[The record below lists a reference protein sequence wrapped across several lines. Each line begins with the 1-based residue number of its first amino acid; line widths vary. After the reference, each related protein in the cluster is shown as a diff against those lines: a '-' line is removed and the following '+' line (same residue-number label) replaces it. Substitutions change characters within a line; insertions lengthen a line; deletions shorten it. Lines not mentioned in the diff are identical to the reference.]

1 MRYRIL
7 KSKAGYKSILFA
19 EDKISYCETESR
31 RPAMFEELSESVAER
46 EKFRIA
52 ANKLLNQ
59 CFVLKKKEDTR
70 KEYIYIRENRELF
83 KQYFDLLGYQVRIN
97 EDQGVIALA
106 GDYETGRLQL
116 TKIESIELL
125 ILRLLYIERRKE
137 ISSSY
142 EDVVVLME
150 EIREKYSLLK
160 IKAKP
165 VMDKGMEKRMISLF
179 RKYNIIKNLDSDV
192 NQADTRILIYPSILM
207 AVTVEDISELYE
219 LTDNKLKEYASLRDG
234 EESDE
239 SAE

>member
-1 MRYRIL
+1 
-7 KSKAGYKSILFA
+7 
-19 EDKISYCETESR
+19 
-31 RPAMFEELSESVAER
+31 MFEELSESVAER

-207 AVTVEDISELYE
+207 AVTVEDINELYE
-219 LTDNKLKEYASLRDG
+219 LTDKKLKEYASLRDG

>member
-1 MRYRIL
+1 
-7 KSKAGYKSILFA
+7 
-19 EDKISYCETESR
+19 
-31 RPAMFEELSESVAER
+31 MFEELSESVAER

-165 VMDKGMEKRMISLF
+165 VMDKGMEKRMISFLPSHKF
-179 RKYNIIKNLDSDV
+179 R
-192 NQADTRILIYPSILM
+192 
-207 AVTVEDISELYE
+207 
-219 LTDNKLKEYASLRDG
+219 
-234 EESDE
+234 
-239 SAE
+239 

>member
-1 MRYRIL
+1 
-7 KSKAGYKSILFA
+7 
-19 EDKISYCETESR
+19 
-31 RPAMFEELSESVAER
+31 MFEELSESVAER

-106 GDYETGRLQL
+106 GEYETGRLQL

-207 AVTVEDISELYE
+207 AVTVEDINELYE
-219 LTDNKLKEYASLRDG
+219 LTDKKLKEYASLRDG

>member
-1 MRYRIL
+1 
-7 KSKAGYKSILFA
+7 
-19 EDKISYCETESR
+19 
-31 RPAMFEELSESVAER
+31 MFEELMESVSER

-59 CFVLKKKEDTR
+59 CFLLKKKEDTR
-70 KEYIYIRENRELF
+70 KDYIFVRENKELF
-83 KQYFDLLGYQVRIN
+83 SQYFDLLGYKVRIN

-116 TKIESIELL
+116 TKLESIELL
-125 ILRLLYIERRKE
+125 ILRLLYIEKRKE

-160 IKAKP
+160 IKSKP
-165 VMDKGMEKRMISLF
+165 VMDKGMEKRMIALF

-192 NQADTRILIYPSILM
+192 NQADARIVIYPSVLM
-207 AVTVEDISELYE
+207 AVTVEDINELYE
-219 LTDNKLKEYASLRDG
+219 LTDKKIKEYANLRDSEEDG
-234 EESDE
+234 E
-239 SAE
+239 

>member
-1 MRYRIL
+1 
-7 KSKAGYKSILFA
+7 
-19 EDKISYCETESR
+19 
-31 RPAMFEELSESVAER
+31 MFEELSESVAER